1 MKLFLFTLLFII
13 QIGKIFGQ
21 KNSNSYGRVIVEIT
35 KEKKSKKI
43 KPEIEIK
50 SSVIGDTSIIKSL
63 TMQIIKSI
71 KIPENLKRGK
81 YIIGVNFIVSK
92 DGTYSDIAC
101 VKDPGF
107 GLCDEV
113 VKIIKKSPR
122 WIPAKQYPDI
132 IQK

>member
-63 TMQIIKSI
+63 EMQIIKFQ
-71 KIPENLKRGK
+71 KI
-81 YIIGVNFIVSK
+81 
-92 DGTYSDIAC
+92 
-101 VKDPGF
+101 
-107 GLCDEV
+107 
-113 VKIIKKSPR
+113 
-122 WIPAKQYPDI
+122 
-132 IQK
+132 